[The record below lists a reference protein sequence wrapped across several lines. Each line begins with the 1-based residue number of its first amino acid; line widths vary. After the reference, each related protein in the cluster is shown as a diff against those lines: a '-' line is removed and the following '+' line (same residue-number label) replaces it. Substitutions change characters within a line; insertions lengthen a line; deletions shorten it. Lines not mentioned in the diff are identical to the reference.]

1 MTSEPSSPHHL
12 VAITGSSGLLGS
24 ALSQALRARGD
35 SVVHLVRRTPEQD
48 LPDGVREVQWDPAR
62 GVSDPAELEGVT
74 AAVNLAGAGL
84 GDRRWTARYKDTLVH
99 SRITNTATLCR
110 VLLGLPQRPRLLSG
124 SAIGVYGSRGDTA
137 LTEQSSLGSGFV
149 ADLARDWEHA
159 TWSAEDG
166 GMSVAH
172 LRSGIVLSRTGGAL
186 ARLLPLVRF
195 GLGGPMGDGTQFW
208 SWITLPDHVAAML
221 WLLDHPEVT
230 GPVNLT
236 APEPARQ
243 REVVQALADMLHRP
257 SVVPAPTIALRLAL
271 GEMAGEVLGSQRVLP
286 TVLQE
291 HGFEFGH
298 PDLASGAAWVTGA
311 HS

>member
-24 ALSQALRARGD
+24 ALSQALRDRGD
-35 SVVHLVRRTPEQD
+35 EVIHLVRRAPSRDVPER
-48 LPDGVREVQWDPAR
+48 VREAQWDPVHGLSDR
-62 GVSDPAELEGVT
+62 GALEGVT

-99 SRITNTATLCR
+99 SRVTNTATLCHA
-110 VLLGLPQRPRLLSG
+110 LLALPQKPRLLSG
-124 SAIGVYGSRGDTA
+124 SAIGVYGSRGDVR
-137 LTEQSSLGSGFV
+137 LTEQSTLGTGFV
-149 ADLARDWEHA
+149 ADLVRDWEHA
-159 TWSAEDG
+159 TWAAEDG
-166 GMSVAH
+166 GLPVAH

-208 SWITLPDHVAAML
+208 SWITLPDHIGAML

-236 APEPARQ
+236 APEPSRQ
-243 REVVQALADMLHRP
+243 KAVVQALASMLHRP

-271 GEMAGEVLGSQRVLP
+271 GEMASEVLGSQRVLP

-291 HGFEFGH
+291 HGFEFSH
-298 PDLASGAAWVTGA
+298 PDLASAAAWVTTADG
-311 HS
+311 

>member
-35 SVVHLVRRTPEQD
+35 EVIHLVRRAPSQD
-48 LPDGVREVQWDPAR
+48 VPDGVREVRWDPAQ
-62 GVSDPAELEGVT
+62 GLSDPGALEGVT

-84 GDRRWTARYKDTLVH
+84 GDRRWTDRYKEMLVH
-99 SRITNTATLCR
+99 SRITTTTMLCQALLTL
-110 VLLGLPQRPRLLSG
+110 PHRPRLLSG
-124 SAIGVYGSRGDTA
+124 SAIGVYGSRGDA
-137 LTEQSSLGSGFV
+137 VLTEQSSLGEGFV

-159 TWSAEDG
+159 TWAAEEG
-166 GMSVAH
+166 GLPVAH
-172 LRSGIVLSRTGGAL
+172 LRTGIVLSRSGGAL

-195 GLGGPMGDGTQFW
+195 GLAGPMGDGTQFW
-208 SWITLPDHVAAML
+208 SWISLPDHVAAML
-221 WLLDHPEVT
+221 WLLDHPDVT

-236 APEPARQ
+236 APEPERQ
-243 REVVQALADMLHRP
+243 RAVVEALASVLHRP
-257 SVVPAPTIALRLAL
+257 SLVPAPTIALRLAL

-291 HGFEFGH
+291 HGFEFSH
-298 PDLASGAAWVTGA
+298 PDLASAAAWVTSA
-311 HS
+311 EA